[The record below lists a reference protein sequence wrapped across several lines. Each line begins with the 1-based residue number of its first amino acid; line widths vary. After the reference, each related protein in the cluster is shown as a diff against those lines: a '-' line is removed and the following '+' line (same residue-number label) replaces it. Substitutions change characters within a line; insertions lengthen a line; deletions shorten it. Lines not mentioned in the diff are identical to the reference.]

1 MLLSAA
7 PLGDFLLDHLIDDSQ
22 ADEVYVSS
30 LDTYGLTA
38 GHELTGLDDVRA
50 DYGFTG
56 SGQTVVVIDTGIAY
70 DHLDLGAGFGPGYQ
84 VVAGYDFTGG
94 RDGDPYDD
102 GPAGGHG
109 THVAGVIA
117 GETYGVAPG
126 VDLVALRV
134 FDDNGYGE
142 FAWVEEALQWVHDNR
157 FSLDNPITTV
167 NLSLGVPWNSDTLP
181 DWAML
186 EEELAQLEDDGIFIS
201 AAAGNAFDTLGEPGL
216 SYPAASPYVVP
227 VGSVDADG
235 SLSYFSQR
243 DVRMIAAPGRAILST
258 VPDYAGNRNGQTD
271 DFVRYSGTSMAGPY
285 VAGAAALLREAYAFV
300 GMNDVTQETLYN
312 VMFDTA
318 DVIHDTE
325 TGLDYR
331 RLNVQQAVDTI
342 MPADDFASDPAAA
355 YALGTIS
362 HTTSLSGA
370 IARLDDLDWFTFTAG
385 ATGTLT
391 LSATVT
397 GDLLPRWEVATAAA
411 TTPGGSGNAFS
422 IEVIGGEIY
431 TVGLA
436 TGDGL
441 GYYTID
447 LDIESAAETIDL
459 GIVLQERF
467 EENRIDATGQWFT
480 VTAASDG
487 LLTVEAIFDHADGD
501 IDLQL
506 FDADR
511 QLLATSEGMDDFER
525 IDVVANAGETFL
537 IHAYAYGGGAND
549 DVDLRITNLVRQVGT
564 TLLVSGTDGDDRFE
578 FVAGPTHQV
587 TVNDVAYQFASA
599 TVDSIRIDGRAG
611 ADTAV
616 LVGTSGNEEAVL
628 RVHTAEMI
636 GPGYRVLTTD
646 VETATVRAGG
656 GTDRVVFYDSA
667 GDDTFI
673 AKPIYAR
680 LSGDSFYNRAEGFD
694 QVDAY
699 ATAGG
704 IDVAKLLDSSG
715 DDLFVATPTYASLQG
730 EGFLSRVHFFDGVH
744 AYATAG
750 GIDTAKLFDSAG
762 NDTFYADP
770 IAGALYGDG
779 FYNRAKYFEGVH
791 AYATSGGEDTAW
803 LYDSAGDDLYV
814 GSAAADALFGQGFFN
829 RAKHFETVHVRADSG
844 GIDRAVLYDA
854 ALDAD
859 PGVDLS
865 KATWLYDFDEY
876 FTVSSSDDDKVERAI
891 DEILTAYW
899 S

>member
-7 PLGDFLLDHLIDDSQ
+7 PLGDFMLDHLIEEGQ
-22 ADEVYVSS
+22 ANEVYVASI
-30 LDTYGLTA
+30 DAYGSTA
-38 GHELTGLDDVRA
+38 AHELTGLDDVRA

-70 DHLDLGAGFGPGYQ
+70 DHLDLGAGFGPGYEI
-84 VVAGYDFTGG
+84 VAGFDFTGE

-126 VDLVALRV
+126 VDLVGLRV

-157 FSLDNPITTV
+157 FALDNPITTV

-181 DWAML
+181 EWTTL
-186 EEELAQLEDDGIFIS
+186 EDELAQLEDDGIFIS
-201 AAAGNAFDTLGEPGL
+201 VAAGNAFDTLGEPGL
-216 SYPAASPYVVP
+216 SYPAASPHVIP

-300 GMNDVTQETLYN
+300 GMDDVTQETLYG

-342 MPADDFASDPAAA
+342 MPVDDFASDPAAA
-355 YALGTIS
+355 HALGTIS
-362 HTTSLSGA
+362 HTTSLTGT
-370 IARLDDLDWFTFTAG
+370 IGRRDDLDWFTFTAG

-391 LSATVT
+391 LSASVT
-397 GDLLPRWEVATAAA
+397 GDLLPRWELAMPSAAA
-411 TTPGGSGNAFS
+411 TGGSGDTFS
-422 IEVIGGEIY
+422 FDVIGGEIY

-441 GYYTID
+441 GHYTLE
-447 LDIESAAETIDL
+447 LDIEAAVEAIDF
-459 GIVLQERF
+459 GTVLQERF
-467 EENRIDATGQWFT
+467 EENRIGPTGQWFT
-480 VTAASDG
+480 VTAANDG

-501 IDLQL
+501 VDLQV

-511 QLLATSEGMDDFER
+511 QLLAVSEGLDHFER
-525 IDVVANAGETFL
+525 IDVTADAGETFL
-537 IHAYAYGGGAND
+537 IHAYVYGGGSND
-549 DVDLRITNLVRQVGT
+549 DVDLRITNLVRQSGT
-564 TLLVSGTDGDDRFE
+564 TLFVSGTDGDDRFD
-578 FVAGPTHQV
+578 FAAGSTHQV
-587 TVNDVAYQFASA
+587 SVNDVAYQFESA
-599 TVDSIRIDGRAG
+599 VVDSIRIDGRGG

-628 RVHTAEMI
+628 RVNTAEMT
-636 GPGYRVLTTD
+636 GPGYRVLTTNI
-646 VETATVRAGG
+646 ETATVLAGG
-656 GTDRVVFYDSA
+656 GTDQAVFYDSA
-667 GDDTFI
+667 GNDTFI
-673 AKPIYAR
+673 GKPSYAR

-704 IDVAKLLDSSG
+704 IDVAKLLDSPG
-715 DDLFVATPTYASLQG
+715 DDRFVATPTYASLQG
-730 EGFLSRVHFFDGVH
+730 EAFISRVHFFDGVH

-750 GIDTAKLFDSAG
+750 GLDTAKLFDSGG

-814 GSAAADALFGQGFFN
+814 GSAAADALFGQGFYN
-829 RAKHFETVHVRADSG
+829 RAKYFETVHVRADSG

-854 ALDAD
+854 ALGTD
-859 PGVDLS
+859 PAVDLT
-865 KATWLYDFDEY
+865 KAVWLYDFDEC
-876 FTVSSSDDDKVERAI
+876 FTASSSDDEKVERAI

-899 S
+899 L